1 MNINIILYRPPM
13 TTMTEVRLS
22 DIVILNPVYFDTKL
36 GIITLLPQV
45 TQPGTY
51 RPIYAAG
58 IEGIYR
64 LRRSGKY
71 LKEAGSAFGRIVLS
85 IIGGFIL
92 FFLIIAGASF
102 MYSATSALTGNTFIL
117 STISALIELF
127 IGLGIIIGGIFGIIK
142 IIKFARKARMPKTV
156 EAELVIPWKTVKR
169 ISVTD
174 EKQVNVGTLV
184 NPIYKTIGNWHVLTD
199 GSDYLIPEVDDP
211 FNKLDYIKAKF
222 NLTI

>member
-1 MNINIILYRPPM
+1 
-13 TTMTEVRLS
+13 MTEVRLS

-117 STISALIELF
+117 
-127 IGLGIIIGGIFGIIK
+127 
-142 IIKFARKARMPKTV
+142 
-156 EAELVIPWKTVKR
+156 
-169 ISVTD
+169 
-174 EKQVNVGTLV
+174 
-184 NPIYKTIGNWHVLTD
+184 
-199 GSDYLIPEVDDP
+199 
-211 FNKLDYIKAKF
+211 
-222 NLTI
+222 